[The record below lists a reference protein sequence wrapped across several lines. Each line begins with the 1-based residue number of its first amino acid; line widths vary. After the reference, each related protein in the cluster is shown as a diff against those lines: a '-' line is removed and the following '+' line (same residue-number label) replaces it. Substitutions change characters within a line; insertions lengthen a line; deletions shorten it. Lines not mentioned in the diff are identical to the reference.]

1 MVIHDRGRKR
11 RVITTLFI
19 VPHKDLALQII
30 HWIER
35 ITTASRPSPSFA
47 SIAQVLIRGSTATPT
62 KVAIE
67 QLKSTPPHILVCTP
81 KAFLEVFQQDQQALQ
96 LSTLSTVIVD
106 EVDYLVETAARK
118 ELGKSFM
125 AAHEKQLRKLKAH
138 PGPTREI
145 LDIVYAGRQ
154 ELARRSHEREERDES
169 ENGSVAEWRNQ
180 KEAEEGHPQLVL
192 SSATLRVHLKDYLFG
207 ESGWLNPYNLAK
219 IMGATASAKYKQK
232 GSKGSILH
240 SVLVVSDRNVVQ
252 NVEGAV
258 AAPEEEVDAATKADV
273 AVEEVEEAEMEDDGN
288 RYYHESRYRYLSGCG
303 RITDGLMSRIW
314 TYAVSV

>member
-1 MVIHDRGRKR
+1 MVIHDGGRKR

-19 VPHKDLALQII
+19 VPHRDLALQIM

-35 ITTASRPSPSFA
+35 ITTASKPSPALA
-47 SIAQVLIRGSTATPT
+47 SIAQILIRGSSATPFD
-62 KVAIE
+62 VAVG
-67 QLKSTPPHILVCTP
+67 QLKTTPPHILVCTP
-81 KAFLEVFQQDQQALQ
+81 QAFLEVYQGDQEALQ

-118 ELGKSFM
+118 EFGKAFI
-125 AAHEKQLRKLKAH
+125 AAHEKKLRKLKAH

-154 ELARRSHEREERDES
+154 KLARRLQECEERDES
-169 ENGSVAEWRNQ
+169 ETGSVAEWRNQ
-180 KEAEEGHPQLVL
+180 KEAEQGHPQLVL

-232 GSKGSILH
+232 GRILH
-240 SVLVVSDRNVVQ
+240 SVLVVSDSNKVQ
-252 NVEGAV
+252 NVESAV
-258 AAPEEEVDAATKADV
+258 AAPEEEIEAVTKADV
-273 AVEEVEEAEMEDDGN
+273 AVEEEEEAEMEDDGN
-288 RYYHESRYRYLSGCG
+288 RYHHESRYHCLSGRG
-303 RITDGLMSRIW
+303 MITDMLMNRIW
-314 TYAVSV
+314 THAVAI